1 MVLTS
6 YWYIGLLFVIAILF
20 GVIAL
25 VAASVVSYLTRK
37 PKPPDPVKLDVYECG
52 VDTIGPTWV
61 QFRVG
66 FYLYALIFVIFDV
79 ETVFLY
85 PWAVAVG
92 KLGLFALIE
101 MFLFVAIL
109 VLGLAYAWRKGALE
123 WK

>member
-6 YWYIGLLFVIAILF
+6 YWYIGLFFVVAILF
-20 GVIAL
+20 GLVTL
-25 VAASVVSYLTRK
+25 VATSVISFLIRK
-37 PKPPDPVKLDVYECG
+37 PKPPNPAKLSVYECG
-52 VDTIGPTWV
+52 VDTIGPTWI

-85 PWAVAVG
+85 PWAVAFG
-92 KLGLFALIE
+92 KLGLFALLE
-101 MFLFVAIL
+101 MIVFVAIL